1 MKVEGRAGRAAL
13 MYNAGAEAFMERLIT
28 LGPALYSYFLI
39 YHLRRLSAV
48 ANEASGEKT
57 NYKESNP

>member
-1 MKVEGRAGRAAL
+1 VQ
-13 MYNAGAEAFMERLIT
+13 RLIT
-28 LGPALYSYFLI
+28 LGLAVHSYLLI

-57 NYKESNP
+57 DYKESNP